1 MNMKIDIRKAGT
13 IAIIG
18 TGFVASC
25 VGSFILGQK
34 IGRKSTDSDFI
45 KLETTNK
52 LLSRKLK
59 QTENAA
65 DRALYRFAQARK
77 ELELI
82 KEGGGVKN
90 E

>member
-1 MNMKIDIRKAGT
+1 MSMKIDIRKAGT
-13 IAIIG
+13 IAVVGIG
-18 TGFVASC
+18 LIALC
-25 VGSFILGQK
+25 VGSLILGRT
-34 IGRKSTDSDFI
+34 IERKSTDSDFI

-82 KEGGGVKN
+82 KEGGGIKN